1 MSFGGTSSS
10 QQSWFPGSED
20 YLNKF
25 KGIGSNYISQIDPT
39 GGQFRKVGEQQLLD
53 TASGKYLNPESNP
66 YLAKTADVIS
76 RTSQENVNKTL
87 NRLGGQAQMGGAWG
101 SNKAAQVNATT
112 GRAMMQDLADKQ
124 AGLYGTNYERER
136 ALQTQAIQPL
146 IKQGEYPEQLA
157 LQIAQMFGG
166 IGTNTSNS
174 SPSLLGWLL

>member
-1 MSFGGTSSS
+1 MSFGGGGTSSS

-25 KGIGSNYISQIDPT
+25 KGIGSNYISRIDPT

-112 GRAMMQDLADKQ
+112 GRRMMQDLADKLT
-124 AGLYGTNYERER
+124 GLYGSNYQTER
-136 ALQTQAIQPL
+136 ARQNAAIQPA
-146 IKQGEYPEQLA
+146 IAQGDYGEQLA
-157 LQIAQMFGG
+157 LQIGQMFGG
-166 IGTNTSNS
+166 MGTSRTTPGFS
-174 SPSLLGWLL
+174 WYI